1 LASIVR
7 KKLVALH
14 ELLLEA
20 SDIVE
25 DLFMVGRGHGLAPWW
40 WWWWWWWCGGG
51 VDLRIAHTEV
61 ER

>member
-1 LASIVR
+1 
-7 KKLVALH
+7 VALH

-40 WWWWWWWCGGG
+40 WWCG
-51 VDLRIAHTEV
+51 R
-61 ER
+61 